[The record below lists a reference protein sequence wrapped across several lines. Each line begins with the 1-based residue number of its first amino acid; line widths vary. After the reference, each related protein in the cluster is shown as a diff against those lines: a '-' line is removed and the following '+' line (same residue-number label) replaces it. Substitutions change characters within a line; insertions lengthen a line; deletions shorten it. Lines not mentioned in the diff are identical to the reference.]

1 MFQTGREA
9 YLEERILS
17 ADPLELVRILYH
29 GCSDAVR
36 EARRRLEEGDVT
48 KRSAAIS
55 KAQGILIELTH
66 SLDRSRGGE
75 IADRLAELYDYMT
88 RRLIEARC
96 KAWRK
101 GRWRS
106 RSGAT

>member
-36 EARRRLEEGDVT
+36 EARLDATRG
-48 KRSAAIS
+48 
-55 KAQGILIELTH
+55 GILH
-66 SLDRSRGGE
+66 KPFGP
-75 IADRLAELYDYMT
+75 AELVERVRAIFDARVRL
-88 RRLIEARC
+88 RR
-96 KAWRK
+96 
-101 GRWRS
+101 
-106 RSGAT
+106 